1 MSNCNSQITNGFRPC
16 ECPQGPK
23 GDTGDKGAKGDKGD
37 TGPQGL
43 VGPKGDK
50 GAKGDKGDTGPQG
63 LKGDKGDT
71 PEVTMEL
78 DGDTLRLTV
87 DGTVHE
93 ADLGNIL
100 PTLAAEVFLKAV
112 RRDGDELVFT
122 VGESDN
128 NANDTELRVEL
139 AAVTGEAKP
148 VVINQLPANTVT
160 YPNGFVAIGG
170 VIHRIDKIGVVEG
183 TDWLVF
189 GGTPP
194 TTVTVYFDGEYSVY
208 DNTIY
213 DNSRLTV
220 EFGALADGYILGLK
234 LEVITDHTFDNIHF
248 TKEVEHTYNAAEDG
262 ALGIVL
268 RNNWLA
274 GADIQKGNY
283 LRYSVTSIKLADGS
297 PAPYTVLH
305 TPYTQYIA

>member
-112 RRDGDELVFT
+112 SRDGDELVFT

-189 GGTPP
+189 GGVPL
-194 TTVTVYFDGEYSVY
+194 TTVNVFFEGVYSVY
-208 DNTIY
+208 DNTI
-213 DNSRLTV
+213 DDFSSIIV
-220 EFGALADGYILGLK
+220 EFGTLADGYILGLK

-248 TKEVEHTYNAAEDG
+248 TKEVEHTYDAVEDG
-262 ALGIVL
+262 ATGIVL

-274 GADIQKGNY
+274 GADIQSGNY